1 MKYILPVLGSI
12 AAATLFAVSTTES
25 SARAV
30 ENASHNSTFE
40 QLELFADVLARVRSD
55 YVVNVD
61 DEDLIADALNG
72 MLQSL
77 DPHSSYVSPKDFRAL
92 QETTSGEYGG
102 LGMEVTSEEGVV
114 KVVSPFDDS
123 PADRAGIKAGDY
135 LTAIEGDSILGLS
148 INDAV
153 KQMRGK
159 PGEPIMITVVTEG
172 EDPRDITLV
181 REVIKPH
188 VVRAELKDGIGYLRL
203 SQFNEKSEQSLIDGI
218 KQLKKEAGNRLPGI
232 VLDLRN
238 NPGGLLDQSVKVS
251 STFLDGGEVVSIRG
265 RRSDDTQRFN
275 ALPDEA
281 IKNIPLI
288 VLINGASAS
297 ASEIVAGAVQDR
309 GRGLVI
315 GTTTFGKGSVQSIIP
330 LKGGRDGALRLTT
343 QRYYT
348 PSGRSIQGTGIEP
361 DIAIASLPKSESG
374 GLRLRESD
382 LPNSIENEDTAGDSD
397 DSTEDNVTIEKITED
412 DIVEADDLSIE
423 YPPEDYAE
431 DKDYQLERAIEILKD
446 GSYATLLADA
456 G

>member
-12 AAATLFAVSTTES
+12 AAATLFAFTTTES
-25 SARAV
+25 AARSV
-30 ENASHNSTFE
+30 EDASHNSTFE
-40 QLELFADVLARVRSD
+40 QLELFADVLARVRND

-61 DEDLIADALNG
+61 DEELIADALNG

-77 DPHSSYVSPKDFRAL
+77 DPHSSYVTPKDFKAL

-135 LTAIEGDSILGLS
+135 LTAIEGESILGLS
-148 INDAV
+148 LNEAV

-159 PGEPIMITVVTEG
+159 PGEPITVTVVTEG
-172 EDPRDITLV
+172 DDPRDVTLV

-188 VVRAELKDGIGYLRL
+188 IVRAEVKDGIGFLRL
-203 SQFNEKSEQSLIDGI
+203 SQFNERSESSLLDGI
-218 KQLKKEAGNRLPGI
+218 KTVKKEAGGRLPGLI
-232 VLDLRN
+232 LDLRN
-238 NPGGLLDQSVKVS
+238 NPGGLLDQSVSIS
-251 STFLDGGEVVSIRG
+251 SAFLSGGEVVSIRG
-265 RRSDDTQRFN
+265 RRSIDTQRFN
-275 ALPDEA
+275 AKQNET
-281 IKNIPLI
+281 ISGIPLI

-297 ASEIVAGAVQDR
+297 ASEIVAGAIQDR
-309 GRGLVI
+309 GRGLVL
-315 GTTTFGKGSVQSIIP
+315 GSTSFGKGSVQSIIP

-361 DIAIASLPKSESG
+361 DIAVSNVPKSEAKR
-374 GLRLRESD
+374 LRLRESD
-382 LPNSIENEDTAGDSD
+382 LPNSIENEDEAE
-397 DSTEDNVTIEKITED
+397 TEGEEAEKVAEI
-412 DIVEADDLSIE
+412 SID
-423 YPPEDYAE
+423 YPPEDYDE

-446 GSYATLLADA
+446 GSYSKRLAAA